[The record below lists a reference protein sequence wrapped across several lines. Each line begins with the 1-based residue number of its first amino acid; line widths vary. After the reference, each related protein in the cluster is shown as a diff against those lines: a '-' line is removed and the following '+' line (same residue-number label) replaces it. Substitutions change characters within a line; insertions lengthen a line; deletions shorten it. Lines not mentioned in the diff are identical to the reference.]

1 MYVLLVIILSLCFN
15 LNSPWAES
23 VEGLR
28 VLKVL
33 RLLLN
38 KLICAGHAS
47 MTEMNWRRNKRRQR
61 TKKEKETK
69 DKMRNSSQVSVF
81 NFLQATEQ
89 SNIEE
94 LLFEFRRM

>member
-47 MTEMNWRRNKRRQR
+47 MTEMN
-61 TKKEKETK
+61 
-69 DKMRNSSQVSVF
+69 
-81 NFLQATEQ
+81 
-89 SNIEE
+89 
-94 LLFEFRRM
+94 